1 MTTEQPIK
9 LATVRCHTC
18 DSVWFLEIDPDCTEL
33 SCIRCGALCEVPRV

>member
-18 DSVWFLEIDPDCTEL
+18 DSVWFLEIDPECE
-33 SCIRCGALCEVPRV
+33 SIECMRCRALIEVRDV